1 LKSQKAGMGLDK
13 FVDPYLDNNKV
24 LKNLVN
30 AKTDAELLEAEA
42 LFIYFRTIEFAEM
55 DIAFG
60 INKFDLLKELQNIH
74 RHLFQD
80 IFDWAGKIRGFLFT
94 GIYDRKGIGFCDE
107 RVN

>member
-1 LKSQKAGMGLDK
+1 MELDN
-13 FVDPYLDNNKV
+13 FIDPYLDANKV

-42 LFIYFRTIEFAEM
+42 LFIYSRTIEFTEM
-55 DIAFG
+55 NIAFS

-80 IFDWAGKIRGFLFT
+80 IFDWAGKTRVFLFT
-94 GIYDRKGIGFCDE
+94 GIYDRKGIELC
-107 RVN
+107 N